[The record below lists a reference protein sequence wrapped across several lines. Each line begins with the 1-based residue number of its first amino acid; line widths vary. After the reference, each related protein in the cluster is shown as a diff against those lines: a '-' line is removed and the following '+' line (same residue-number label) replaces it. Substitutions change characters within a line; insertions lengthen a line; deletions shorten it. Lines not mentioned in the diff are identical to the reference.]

1 LSEHLVNWYWPVVLF
16 HWSRLPVLLSF
27 KQVSKVG
34 GGAVTAVKTVE
45 ALLVV
50 SGSVPAWLII
60 AVFVIVAPPR
70 MLGVRCNTNVKLN
83 EDPEGIE
90 LGFVQTMVPAPPGG
104 GAEQDQPVS
113 GVAEMNVVPDGNT
126 SDSWLGATE
135 FWVPKLDTVIVYVM
149 FSPAVTLD
157 GACLVTLKS
166 AFCAR
171 AVEAK
176 PTNNTA
182 KNAASNRVRR

>member
-1 LSEHLVNWYWPVVLF
+1 
-16 HWSRLPVLLSF
+16 
-27 KQVSKVG
+27 
-34 GGAVTAVKTVE
+34 
-45 ALLVV
+45 
-50 SGSVPAWLII
+50 
-60 AVFVIVAPPR
+60 
-70 MLGVRCNTNVKLN
+70 MLGPRCNTNVKLK

-90 LGFVQTMVPAPPGG
+90 PGFVQTMAPDPPGG

-126 SDSWLGATE
+126 SDSSLGATE
-135 FWVPKLDTVIVYVM
+135 FWGPKLDTVIVYVM

-157 GACLVTLKS
+157 GPCFVTLKL

-171 AVEAK
+171 AVDAK
-176 PTNNTA
+176 PTNSTA